1 MDRVAM
7 TTRLRT
13 DDELELLRAMRKRV
27 TNPGA
32 RWSDKPTG
40 APVHRQRS
48 FKVRGEDDRESRF
61 EVYQRQNIRDV
72 AHFSCGIAHVS
83 LDGSRLTLARY
94 NGPGHEHGDILY
106 RPHIHRATAKAM
118 VSGKKPEH
126 EAEETDRFETLEGA
140 LACLIDDFNVVGF
153 LPLRDRPRLF

>member
-1 MDRVAM
+1 MDCVAM

-32 RWSDKPTG
+32 RRSDKPTG

-61 EVYQRQNIRDV
+61 EVYQRRK
-72 AHFSCGIAHVS
+72 
-83 LDGSRLTLARY
+83 
-94 NGPGHEHGDILY
+94 Y
-106 RPHIHRATAKAM
+106 RPHIHRATAKM
-118 VSGKKPEH
+118 ISS
-126 EAEETDRFETLEGA
+126 LESSADLGRKLLQRVA
-140 LACLIDDFNVVGF
+140 
-153 LPLRDRPRLF
+153 

>member
-1 MDRVAM
+1 MTPRVH
-7 TTRLRT
+7 T
-13 DDELELLRAMRKRV
+13 DEELDLLRDMRKQV

-32 RWSDKPTG
+32 RWSEKPAG

-48 FKVRGEDDRESRF
+48 FMARGEDDRESRF

-72 AHFSCGIAHVS
+72 ADFSCGIAHVV

-106 RPHIHRATAKAM
+106 RPHIHRATARAM
-118 VSGKKPEH
+118 AAGRKPEH

-153 LPLRDRPRLF
+153 LPSRDKPRLF